1 MCILTVGINW
11 IWLTFGVSLMWTFE
25 ELTFLAFVLFQLQG
39 LTLKLQSLKIKKNLL
54 KKDMKYKCIRRSC
67 VLYIFIMCYV
77 HHLQYS
83 TATIQGY
90 ATHSGLH
97 SFRVRPQRLGT
108 VVMRHNSKYSIHLW
122 LHWNNKSMNTDNANF
137 SPQEVLTKKKKKTDG
152 REKKIHVFFIF
163 ELCFRLIQQHSPE
176 FSQNDFPTWDVPVHM
191 EIICAYTK
199 GITIARVNSNSFSN
213 WHHFSRPINLR

>member
-137 SPQEVLTKKKKKTDG
+137 SPQEVLTKKKKKTEG
-152 REKKIHVFFIF
+152 RKKNPCFLHIWVVFQVNTTTQPWIQSKWFSHVG
-163 ELCFRLIQQHSPE
+163 CA
-176 FSQNDFPTWDVPVHM
+176 
-191 EIICAYTK
+191 CAY
-199 GITIARVNSNSFSN
+199 GNNLCIHQGDHNSESKF
-213 WHHFSRPINLR
+213 